1 MDVHQ
6 SHGLM
11 KYFRGICFFPLNEI
25 EAGGKSNAIV
35 LSNKFHGFPN
45 IHFIDDPNF
54 TIWNEL
60 ICRESNGDEIASK
73 FVQDFEIIM
82 NERPKLTRSIS
93 TTSII
98 STNSNN
104 SR

>member
-1 MDVHQ
+1 
-6 SHGLM
+6 M
-11 KYFRGICFFPLNEI
+11 KNKLNFIPKFVLILRCFLSYT
-25 EAGGKSNAIV
+25 GGKSNAIV

-98 STNSNN
+98 STN
-104 SR
+104 